1 MKVMEFSEQEEQA
14 LNSADESESVAP
26 DSTEIDAE
34 QVDPGLDS
42 TAEDETSIESGAS
55 PAEHELPEA
64 DSDSSPENGEELEAE
79 MSPED
84 ILAETKTEGVETSE
98 DASDAEQPEAEEV
111 SPPDAEVSDPELEI
125 ADEKIPEPEADESPA
140 SEEVDVEQEEIA
152 PQELSETDTA
162 EAELPESKLESTDK
176 HRLEPEIDESIVL
189 EGAAALAAEIKS
201 EPTPVLETEQPALED
216 DDSDL
221 SLDFLDQDQAALEE
235 EDGRSWFVVH
245 CYSGYEN
252 KVRHNLEQRIE
263 TMGMKDMIFD
273 IVVPTEEEIEVREGK
288 RRTVER
294 RVFPGYILVNMIMT
308 EESWY
313 VVRNTPGVTGFV
325 GMGNQPTPLR
335 PEEVSQIIKRME
347 AEAPRIKV
355 TFKAGERVRIVDGPF
370 NDFRG
375 TVSEIDMERAKVRV
389 MVNFFGRETP
399 VELDFLQV
407 EKT

>member
-1 MKVMEFSEQEEQA
+1 MVFFEQ
-14 LNSADESESVAP
+14 D
-26 DSTEIDAE
+26 
-34 QVDPGLDS
+34 
-42 TAEDETSIESGAS
+42 
-55 PAEHELPEA
+55 
-64 DSDSSPENGEELEAE
+64 EAE
-79 MSPED
+79 Y
-84 ILAETKTEGVETSE
+84 
-98 DASDAEQPEAEEV
+98 
-111 SPPDAEVSDPELEI
+111 
-125 ADEKIPEPEADESPA
+125 
-140 SEEVDVEQEEIA
+140 
-152 PQELSETDTA
+152 
-162 EAELPESKLESTDK
+162 
-176 HRLEPEIDESIVL
+176 LEPE
-189 EGAAALAAEIKS
+189 
-201 EPTPVLETEQPALED
+201 EPTNEAEPELVSEEEAPAESEAVTTLAEEPIVPILDSLEEFQISQEE
-216 DDSDL
+216 
-221 SLDFLDQDQAALEE
+221 LDQEG
-235 EDGRSWFVVH
+235 DGRAWFVVH

-263 TMGMKDMIFD
+263 TMGMKDKIFD
-273 IVVPTEEEIEVREGK
+273 IVVPTEEEIEVKEGK

-325 GMGNQPTPLR
+325 GMGNNPTPLR
-335 PEEVSQIIKRME
+335 TEEVSQIIRRME